1 MQEALDEINSP
12 EDLEDFEKNIKMS
25 LLHKMIA
32 EEDQK
37 AAELG
42 TALKKED
49 EGIDQDA
56 KEKEKEK

>member
-25 LLHKMIA
+25 LMHRMMV
-32 EEDQK
+32 EEDSK
-37 AAELG
+37 AAEKG

-49 EGIDQDA
+49 ETIN
-56 KEKEKEK
+56 